1 MLKAL
6 SAGASAFCD
15 ALPPQVPLKDSIRK
29 KLEGEI
35 SIEDEIRYKN
45 DLMKIVKSDETGDT
59 TFQMV
64 YNDRVKLCKDKQ
76 VGEALDQID
85 LSYRHIF
92 PIVVVLIICCFLTAL
107 CIVKA
112 MDALCS
118 TPQSH
123 SKLQDAILKCAF
135 PVIVIFLIVLYFD
148 VRDERY
154 KSYEK
159 ALREHII
166 LDRIEKQ

>member
-1 MLKAL
+1 
-6 SAGASAFCD
+6 
-15 ALPPQVPLKDSIRK
+15 
-29 KLEGEI
+29 
-35 SIEDEIRYKN
+35 
-45 DLMKIVKSDETGDT
+45 MKIVKSDETGDT

-64 YNDRVKLCKDKQ
+64 YNDHVKLCKDKQ

-118 TPQSH
+118 IPQSH
-123 SKLQDAILKCAF
+123 SKCAF
-135 PVIVIFLIVLYFD
+135 PVIVIFVIVLYFD

-159 ALREHII
+159 ALRERII
-166 LDRIEKQ
+166 LDRIEKQWMEEALDEFVKLNEEWKVFFICNDEWLFEDW